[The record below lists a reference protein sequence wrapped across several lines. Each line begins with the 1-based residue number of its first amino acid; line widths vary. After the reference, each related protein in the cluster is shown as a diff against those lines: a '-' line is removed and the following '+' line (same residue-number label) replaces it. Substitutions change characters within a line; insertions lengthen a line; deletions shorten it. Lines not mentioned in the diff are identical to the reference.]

1 MEPHHYFII
10 GATMLALS
18 AVIKFWVLPQLRE
31 GLDPEEDFTCAEIE
45 DYAAQNPTAE
55 EDPDVPFSRIHDK
68 ALGLIPEGSIA
79 LAMQPENNQK
89 SKVAPY
95 IAAGAVVALVVYMFM
110 NGQRRD

>member
-10 GATMLALS
+10 GTTLLAI
-18 AVIKFWVLPQLRE
+18 AAFVHFIIVPQLRE
-31 GLDPEEDFTCAEIE
+31 GLDPEEDFTCAEVE
-45 DYAAQNPTAE
+45 DFEAQNPGVQE
-55 EDPDVPFSRIHDK
+55 EDEVPFSRIHDK

-89 SKVAPY
+89 SKAAPY
-95 IAAGAVVALVVYMFM
+95 IAVGAVIALVVYILM